1 MSARTKERPTS
12 PLAPLS
18 AGTIELRVVG
28 PAKKRTAAFNALR
41 KLGFEEIADS
51 IPWREAFP
59 ELENPDVPAVCLRG
73 ARKKEGLTQEELA
86 KKTGIPQRHI
96 SEMENGK
103 RTIGKKNAVLLAKA
117 LDVSYRIF
125 L

>member
-1 MSARTKERPTS
+1 MSARTKERPIS
-12 PLAPLS
+12 PLTPSS
-18 AGTIELRVVG
+18 AETIELRVVG

-59 ELENPDVPAVCLRG
+59 DLVDPDVPGVCLRG

-86 KKTGIPQRHI
+86 ERTGIPQRHI
-96 SEMENGK
+96 SEMENAK
-103 RTIGKKNAVLLAKA
+103 RPIGKKNAVLLAKA
-117 LDVSYRIF
+117 VDVSYRIF